1 LVLQV
6 VGLPTEVI
14 GRLPPVVN
22 ELTLRPAIS
31 SLKLPKAVVGT
42 SPAIKLSPAG
52 AQAGVNGVAP
62 NWLVV
67 ETTRAAWA
75 ELAKINTAT
84 KTKFAATFDFMLC
97 RCLMMKLMRLM
108 GECLSV
114 MLGSSLRWNEK
125 VDDKQKVRLAH
136 PLKW

>member
-1 LVLQV
+1 M

-14 GRLPPVVN
+14 VRLPPVVS

-52 AQAGVNGVAP
+52 VQPGVNGVAP

-75 ELAKINTAT
+75 ELAKINKAM
-84 KTKFAATFDFMLC
+84 KTKFAAFDFMLC
-97 RCLMMKLMRLM
+97 RWLMMKLMRLM
-108 GECLSV
+108 GECSQV
-114 MLGSSLRWNEK
+114 MLGLSLRWN
-125 VDDKQKVRLAH
+125 DKMNDKPKIMLAH

>member
-1 LVLQV
+1 MIVLAALAPFRPGPGLVLQV

-14 GRLPPVVN
+14 VRLPPAVS

-52 AQAGVNGVAP
+52 VQVGVKGATP

-67 ETTRAAWA
+67 ETTRTAWA
-75 ELAKINTAT
+75 ELAKINQAM
-84 KTKFAATFDFMLC
+84 KTKFAAAFDFMLC
-97 RCLMMKLMRLM
+97 RWLMMKLMWLM
-108 GECLSV
+108 SDA
-114 MLGSSLRWNEK
+114 RFK
-125 VDDKQKVRLAH
+125 FA
-136 PLKW
+136 LK